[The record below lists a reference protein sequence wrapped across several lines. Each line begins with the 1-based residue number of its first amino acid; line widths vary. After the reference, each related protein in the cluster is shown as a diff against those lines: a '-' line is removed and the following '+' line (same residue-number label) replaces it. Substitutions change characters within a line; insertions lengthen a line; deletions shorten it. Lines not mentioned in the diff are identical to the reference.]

1 MWDEEDT
8 FGRWVQGLCAVP
20 LLAWT
25 YFAFDLIATGF
36 SRGYSYRN
44 EGVACTGVATAYFG
58 YRCLRY
64 AITGRDNI
72 NRDDYD

>member
-8 FGRWVQGLCAVP
+8 FGRWVQGLCAIP

-25 YFAFDLIATGF
+25 FFILYLVAIDSPMVQSYGKGVGGSSGIVSAYIA
-36 SRGYSYRN
+36 
-44 EGVACTGVATAYFG
+44 

-64 AITGRDNI
+64 AITGRNNI
-72 NRDDYD
+72 NRDDCD